1 VKTKENKR
9 GHLQEAQ
16 DLAIDVLSIR
26 CAATDNTMNDSSD
39 PNRPE
44 RSTGL
49 VIRLAALSLDWF
61 VIWLAASA
69 VSALIRQLDVYW
81 SLELT
86 FLTLMPVYLAVTSAS
101 AGLSFGKACF
111 AVRVQTPQG
120 HPVGLA
126 RALLRELPGKIL
138 FFALL
143 PLALLLMVLRKDRR
157 GLHDLLAGTCVRWIQ
172 PSSRALRRQR
182 HFAVLA
188 SFFLLAWCF
197 GPAAYWVWFAR
208 RVEASVSQP
217 LPYELRSRASPIT
230 LTPDKPLDLQHAADW
245 VSANGQGPADYI
257 LAKAKRHQ
265 LLLLGE
271 IHYRKAPLDLFNQ
284 LIPRLYHEAGVR
296 CIALEV
302 CASADNSSLCDL
314 VTAKSFDQQR
324 ALQIARHGDPWKT
337 WGAAEHWRI
346 LQTVWQLNHTLPLH
360 SQPMRVIGLGFEWD
374 GPSFALMS
382 AGPPIERFRF
392 LRVCDDLIQTSL
404 TFDARAA
411 EQLEQEV
418 FAKGEKAAVWI
429 GATHST
435 LSQRAHIPTPF
446 GGALAYSSM
455 GTILRQRHPDEVFQ
469 ICMHPYAS
477 TEGLSAGIGQLIHS
491 VQALRNHAPVG
502 FDVAAS
508 PFGLLRDPNDRRF
521 ANHPAITF
529 ADFASGYVYLA
540 PVDRLQWCTWMD
552 GYITN
557 RMIATHLPYYRLML
571 QQDIRTAD
579 DIDRAAREPDF
590 WPKLP

>member
-1 VKTKENKR
+1 
-9 GHLQEAQ
+9 
-16 DLAIDVLSIR
+16 
-26 CAATDNTMNDSSD
+26 MNDSSD
-39 PNRPE
+39 STRPQ
-44 RSTGL
+44 RSAGL
-49 VIRLAALSLDWF
+49 VVRVAALSFDWL

-69 VSALIRQLDVYW
+69 VSALIRQFDVYW

-86 FLTLMPVYLAVTSAS
+86 FLTLVPVYLAVTSACG
-101 AGLSFGKACF
+101 GLSFGKACF
-111 AVRVQTPQG
+111 AVRVQTLQG
-120 HPVGLA
+120 RPIGLA

-138 FFALL
+138 FLVLL

-157 GLHDLLAGTCVRWIQ
+157 GLHDILSGTCVRWIQ
-172 PSSRALRRQR
+172 PSSPALRRQR
-182 HFAVLA
+182 RFAILA
-188 SFFLLAWCF
+188 SVLLLAWCF

-208 RVEASVSQP
+208 RVEASVRQP
-217 LPYELRSRASPIT
+217 LPYELRSLAVPIT
-230 LTPDKPLDLQHAADW
+230 FARDKPFDLQHAADW
-245 VSANGQGPADYI
+245 LSANGQGPADYI

-302 CASADNSSLCDL
+302 CVSADNLSLCDL
-314 VTAKSFDQQR
+314 VTAKSFDPQR

-346 LQTVWQLNHTLPLH
+346 LQTVWQLNSTLPRH
-360 SQPMRVIGLGFEWD
+360 AQPMRVIGLGLEWD
-374 GPSFALMS
+374 GPSIALMS

-392 LRVCDDLIQTSL
+392 LRVWDDLIQAWL

-411 EQLEQEV
+411 EQLEREV
-418 FAKGEKAAVWI
+418 FAKGDKAAVWI
-429 GATHST
+429 GATHSI
-435 LSQRAHIPTPF
+435 LSKRAQIPTPF
-446 GGALAYSSM
+446 GGSLAYSPM
-455 GTILRQRHPDEVFQ
+455 GTILRQRHGDEVFQ
-469 ICMHPYAS
+469 ICMHPYSS
-477 TEGLSAGIGQLIHS
+477 TEGLSAGIAQLIHS

-521 ANHPAITF
+521 ATHAAITF

-540 PVDRLQWCTWMD
+540 PVDRLEWCTWID

-557 RMIATHLPYYRLML
+557 RMIATNLPYYRLIF